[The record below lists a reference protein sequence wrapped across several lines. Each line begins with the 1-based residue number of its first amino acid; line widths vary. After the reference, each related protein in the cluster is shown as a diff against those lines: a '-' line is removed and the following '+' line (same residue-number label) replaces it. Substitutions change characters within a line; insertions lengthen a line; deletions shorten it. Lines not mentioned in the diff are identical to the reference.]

1 VSVTIL
7 MPWAAMT
14 YTSYVHYRGSPPI
27 SFPRYYTQVF
37 LGFGEEPAN
46 WSGPIWPDL
55 QFGHLWF
62 IQNLLVLGMLYVVCR
77 WALDR
82 LGGRWHR
89 PIRVPG
95 HQELVVLTVLVAAAA
110 FVIRIWYTLDTWV
123 PLAEFIQA
131 EPARLAQ
138 YVAFFAAG
146 IIAYRHDWLSQLP
159 KRTGYVW
166 LAVGTGLAAVLFATG
181 TNTKF
186 FAAGGLSWAS
196 ACWTLV
202 ETVLCVGLCVG
213 LLTLFREKLT
223 GHNRLSRS
231 MADNSYTIY
240 IIHVPIVVALQFAF
254 ADAGW
259 PALGTFAVVA
269 ALAMTASVAAAALV
283 RRLPG
288 LRTIL

>member
-1 VSVTIL
+1 
-7 MPWAAMT
+7 MA
-14 YTSYVHYRGSPPI
+14 
-27 SFPRYYTQVF
+27 
-37 LGFGEEPAN
+37 
-46 WSGPIWPDL
+46 
-55 QFGHLWF
+55 GH
-62 IQNLLVLGMLYVVCR
+62 R
-77 WALDR
+77 R
-82 LGGRWHR
+82 
-89 PIRVPG
+89 
-95 HQELVVLTVLVAAAA
+95 
-110 FVIRIWYTLDTWV
+110 
-123 PLAEFIQA
+123 QA

-146 IIAYRHDWLSQLP
+146 IIAYRHDWFSQLP

-202 ETVLCVGLCVG
+202 ETFLCVGLCVG
-213 LLTLFREKLT
+213 LLTLFRERFT

-231 MADNSYTIY
+231 MADSSYTIY
-240 IIHVPIVVALQFAF
+240 IIHVPIVVALQYAF

-259 PALGTFAVVA
+259 PALGIFAVVA
-269 ALAMTASVAAAALV
+269 ALAMTASVAAAVLV